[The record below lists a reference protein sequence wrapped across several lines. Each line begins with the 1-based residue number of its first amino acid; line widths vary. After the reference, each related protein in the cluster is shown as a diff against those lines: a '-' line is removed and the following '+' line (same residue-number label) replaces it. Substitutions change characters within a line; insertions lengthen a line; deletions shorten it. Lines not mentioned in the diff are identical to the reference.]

1 MGVSV
6 FWVETVSVEADAN
19 MRTSIVKHTVDGVTL
34 DLPVLRN
41 FRRIDKF
48 DKIAVYVP
56 QVKKDMSEP
65 TPIGVAGGT
74 ASGGSN
80 GGAGKGQRGTA
91 AGVSPPHKKQR
102 GSGKQQ

>member
-1 MGVSV
+1 MCVPV

-19 MRTSIVKHTVDGVTL
+19 MRINIVKHTVDGVTL

-48 DKIAVYVP
+48 EKIAVYVS
-56 QVKKDMSEP
+56 QVEKDMSEP
-65 TPIGVAGGT
+65 TPIGVV
-74 ASGGSN
+74 
-80 GGAGKGQRGTA
+80 KGQRGKA
-91 AGVSPPHKKQR
+91 AGVSPPQKKQR